1 MENIIECSICLEKY
15 DKKEKL
21 PRILTCGHTFCT
33 SCLIKIKEKN
43 KPDNKIKCPLDL
55 KLEADKINIEEI
67 PINRVIVDLLDLNL
81 PDKLNED
88 KNKQKKNNSNIF
100 LNVKN
105 KLQSLYSLYD
115 FSQKEI
121 TDSLSYLLLSKE
133 KCENSIINYY
143 DTLISKFINRKEYM
157 LNLLYNYIDEKNS
170 YYNLLLEKLNSLSKL
185 SKDKM
190 KKVETAIKIQEKSE
204 ISDTDKIDFI
214 SSLDLNILE
223 DNDFIKQLNFTL
235 NEIKSGYIP
244 TVLYDKNENIEKYAE
259 TVINYLTLNIE
270 NIINY
275 SEYENSI
282 NSKLKSL
289 KVNNDSKEENDDNFN
304 LFKDDNKEKK
314 KEEAHKKLNHFF
326 DNKINELTNLISKL
340 DLSNSQITQLLWFNQ
355 GTNKIFSYDL
365 LGNNQIWKEINN
377 MNNFITPISP
387 SITQLSNDVAF
398 LSGGYSKVNE
408 VSKKCYLYNKGKFEL
423 LNDMFNE
430 RRNHFSIKVNEYIY
444 VCGGIDNKS
453 NHLNSCEKYSLQ
465 FEKWVKCSPL
475 HIERSHLSLC
485 NMNNKY
491 IYAIGGENKR
501 NGFLDSIEKYSILGD
516 TWECLKI
523 KLPYK
528 LECVGCISATN
539 KEIIIFGGYCPQ
551 KIKRETIIK
560 YNIDT
565 QKISFSDKQL
575 NILGWSIY
583 MPIKINN
590 YINVILGGDEN
601 EKPIIEKFQSQ
612 FL

>member
-1 MENIIECSICLEKY
+1 MENIIECSICLERY

-43 KPDNKIKCPLDL
+43 KPDNKIKCPLDS
-55 KLEADKINIEEI
+55 KLEADKNSIEEI

-81 PDKLNED
+81 PEKIKED
-88 KNKQKKNNSNIF
+88 KNKQNKNDSNIF

-115 FSQKEI
+115 FSTKEI
-121 TDSLSYLLLSKE
+121 SDSLSYLLLSKE

-143 DTLISKFINRKEYM
+143 DTLINKLINRKEYM
-157 LNLLYNYIDEKNS
+157 LNILYNYIDEKNS
-170 YYNLLLEKLNSLSKL
+170 YYNLLLEKLSSLSKL
-185 SKDKM
+185 SKDKI
-190 KKVETAIKIQEKSE
+190 KKVDTAIKIQEKND

-214 SSLDLNILE
+214 SSLDLNSLE

-244 TVLYDKNENIEKYAE
+244 TVLYDKNENIEKFAE

-282 NSKLKSL
+282 NSNIKQLKE
-289 KVNNDSKEENDDNFN
+289 NNDSKKEIDNSFSLFKEENIQ
-304 LFKDDNKEKK
+304 KK
-314 KEEAHKKLNHFF
+314 KDEAHKKLNHFF
-326 DNKINELTNLISKL
+326 DNKINELSNSFSKM
-340 DLSNSQITQLLWFNQ
+340 DLSNSPITKLLWFNQ

-365 LGNNQIWKEINN
+365 IGNNQIWKEINN
-377 MNNFITPISP
+377 MNNFTIPISP
-387 SITQLSNDVAF
+387 SISQLSNDIAF
-398 LSGGYSKVNE
+398 ISGGCTKINE
-408 VSKKCYLYNKGKFEL
+408 VSKKCYLYKKGKFEL

-430 RRNHFSIKVNEYIY
+430 RRNHFSLRVNEYIY
-444 VCGGIDNKS
+444 VCGGIDNNS

-465 FEKWVKCSPL
+465 YEKWIKCSPL
-475 HIERSHLSLC
+475 NIERSHLSLC
-485 NMNNKY
+485 NVNNKY
-491 IYAIGGENKR
+491 IYAIGGENKK

-516 TWECLKI
+516 SWECMKI

-528 LECVGCISATN
+528 LECVGCITSNN

-565 QKISFSDKQL
+565 QKINFSDKQL

-601 EKPIIEKFQSQ
+601 EQPIIEKFQTQ

>member
-1 MENIIECSICLEKY
+1 M
-15 DKKEKL
+15 
-21 PRILTCGHTFCT
+21 
-33 SCLIKIKEKN
+33 
-43 KPDNKIKCPLDL
+43 
-55 KLEADKINIEEI
+55 
-67 PINRVIVDLLDLNL
+67 
-81 PDKLNED
+81 
-88 KNKQKKNNSNIF
+88 
-100 LNVKN
+100 
-105 KLQSLYSLYD
+105 
-115 FSQKEI
+115 
-121 TDSLSYLLLSKE
+121 
-133 KCENSIINYY
+133 
-143 DTLISKFINRKEYM
+143 
-157 LNLLYNYIDEKNS
+157 
-170 YYNLLLEKLNSLSKL
+170 
-185 SKDKM
+185 
-190 KKVETAIKIQEKSE
+190 
-204 ISDTDKIDFI
+204 
-214 SSLDLNILE
+214 
-223 DNDFIKQLNFTL
+223 

-244 TVLYDKNENIEKYAE
+244 TVLYDKNENIEKFAE

-270 NIINY
+270 NMINY

-289 KVNNDSKEENDDNFN
+289 KANNESKEENDDNFN
-304 LFKDDNKEKK
+304 LFKYEEKEKK
-314 KEEAHKKLNHFF
+314 KEEANKNINHFF
-326 DNKINELTNLISKL
+326 DNKINELSNLMSKL

-387 SITQLSNDVAF
+387 SITQLSNDIAF
-398 LSGGYSKVNE
+398 ISGGFSKVNE

-453 NHLNSCEKYSLQ
+453 NHLNSCEKYSIQ
-465 FEKWVKCSPL
+465 FEKWIKCSPL
-475 HIERSHLSLC
+475 NIERSHLSLC

-491 IYAIGGENKR
+491 IYAIGGENKK
-501 NGFLDSIEKYSILGD
+501 NGFLDSFEKYSILGD
-516 TWECLKI
+516 IWECLKI

-528 LECVGCISATN
+528 LECVGCISGSN

-565 QKISFSDKQL
+565 QKINFSDKQL

>member
-1 MENIIECSICLEKY
+1 MENIIECSICLERY

-43 KPDNKIKCPLDL
+43 KPDNKIKCPLDS
-55 KLEADKINIEEI
+55 KLEADKNSIEEI

-81 PDKLNED
+81 PEKIKED
-88 KNKQKKNNSNIF
+88 KNKQNKNDSNIF

-115 FSQKEI
+115 FSTKEI
-121 TDSLSYLLLSKE
+121 SDSLSYLLLSKE

-143 DTLISKFINRKEYM
+143 DTLINKLINRKEYM
-157 LNLLYNYIDEKNS
+157 LNILYNFIDEKNS
-170 YYNLLLEKLNSLSKL
+170 YYNLLLEKLSSLSKL
-185 SKDKM
+185 SKDKI
-190 KKVETAIKIQEKSE
+190 KKVDTAIKIQEKND

-214 SSLDLNILE
+214 SSLDLNSLE

-244 TVLYDKNENIEKYAE
+244 TVLYDKNENIEKFAE

-282 NSKLKSL
+282 NSNIKQLKE
-289 KVNNDSKEENDDNFN
+289 NNDSKKEIDNSFSLFKEENIQ
-304 LFKDDNKEKK
+304 KK
-314 KEEAHKKLNHFF
+314 KDEAHKKLNHFF
-326 DNKINELTNLISKL
+326 DNKINELSNSFSKM
-340 DLSNSQITQLLWFNQ
+340 DLSNSPITKLLWFNQ

-365 LGNNQIWKEINN
+365 TGNNQIWKEINN
-377 MNNFITPISP
+377 MNNFTIPISP
-387 SITQLSNDVAF
+387 SISQLSNDIAF
-398 LSGGYSKVNE
+398 ISGGCTKINE
-408 VSKKCYLYNKGKFEL
+408 VSKKCYLYKKGKFEL

-430 RRNHFSIKVNEYIY
+430 RRNHFSLRVNEYIY
-444 VCGGIDNKS
+444 VCGGIDNNS

-465 FEKWVKCSPL
+465 YEKWIKCSPL
-475 HIERSHLSLC
+475 NIERSHLSLC
-485 NMNNKY
+485 NVNNKY
-491 IYAIGGENKR
+491 IYAIGGENKK

-516 TWECLKI
+516 SWECMKI

-528 LECVGCISATN
+528 LECVGCITSNN
-539 KEIIIFGGYCPQ
+539 KEIVIFGGYCPQ

-565 QKISFSDKQL
+565 QKINFSDKQL

-601 EKPIIEKFQSQ
+601 EQPIIEKFQTQ